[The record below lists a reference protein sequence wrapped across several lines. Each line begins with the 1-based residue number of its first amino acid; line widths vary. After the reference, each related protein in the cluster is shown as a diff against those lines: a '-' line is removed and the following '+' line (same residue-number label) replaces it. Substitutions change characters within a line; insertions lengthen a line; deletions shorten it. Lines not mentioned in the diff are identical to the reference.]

1 MNDLWS
7 IELFPVLAVT
17 FSDYKLYFMGF
28 KMKNVEKE
36 VVFFFF
42 NLKGKEN
49 LSSTEN
55 LNKLR

>member
-36 VVFFFF
+36 VVFFF
-42 NLKGKEN
+42 LI
-49 LSSTEN
+49 
-55 LNKLR
+55 